1 MKKLSKIVIAFV
13 TAALFIIPNFAF
25 AADVSSTV
33 GVEATA
39 FSNNEAKNLSDQC
52 VYQLG
57 NSIIGNSSRLYD
69 EYYETSYD
77 VYNWNELSI
86 SWDDK
91 VNVSFILVEFTR
103 DPQEYEIKQ
112 FDKDDQLIS
121 ARNGLDAMVNDIE
134 YVSKETRKVSIVPK
148 DTVTVCG
155 LKAYDAGTLKDRHKW
170 NPTPDKLDYLVV
182 ATHPDD
188 DVIFLGA
195 IIPTYTGEYGLVGS
209 SLVMTSTSR
218 IRRDEYL
225 NGEWAL
231 GQRTA
236 PLAARFPDIAS
247 SANAPANTSFNDDA
261 LTRYLVRIFRKYKP
275 EVVFTQAQNG
285 EYGHWQHRKISKCVF
300 AAVPLASNENYDK
313 DSIEQYGAW
322 DVKKL
327 YIHLYEENQ
336 IFIDVSVPLEAF
348 ARQTA
353 FDVATEA
360 FECHASQHTG
370 RHWVKNEGVYS
381 MTDFGLAY
389 TSVGNDT
396 YGVNNPFEN
405 TAVNNE
411 KLQRNVFLQ
420 TFKTSAERLFKE
432 MNSTNDDV

>member
-1 MKKLSKIVIAFV
+1 MKKLLKNIITLIMVSMFIMPSL
-13 TAALFIIPNFAF
+13 ALSLESPFIDIKASAKFKR
-25 AADVSSTV
+25 
-33 GVEATA
+33 
-39 FSNNEAKNLSDQC
+39 EAKNISDQC

-57 NSIIGNSSRLYD
+57 NSKIGNSSRLYD
-69 EYYETSYD
+69 EYYDTSYD
-77 VYNWNELSI
+77 VYGWNELSI
-86 SWDDK
+86 SWDENVK
-91 VNVSFILVEFTR
+91 VSFVLIEFTR
-103 DPQEYEIKQ
+103 DPKEYVIKQ
-112 FDKDDQLIS
+112 FDKEDQLIS
-121 ARNGLDAMVNDIE
+121 ERGGLESMVNDIE
-134 YVSKETRKVSIVPK
+134 YVDEKTRKVSIVPK
-148 DTVTVCG
+148 DDVTVCG
-155 LKAYDAGTLKDRHKW
+155 LKAYDNGTLKDRHKW
-170 NPTPDKLDYLVV
+170 SPTPDKLDYLVV

-195 IIPTYTGEYGLVGS
+195 IIPTYTGEYGFVGS
-209 SLVMTSTSR
+209 SLVMTSTNR

-225 NGEWAL
+225 NGEWVL

-247 SANAPANTSFNDDA
+247 QSDAPANTSFNDDA
-261 LTRYLVRIFRKYKP
+261 LTRYLVRVFRKYKP

-300 AAVPLASNENYDK
+300 AAVPLAANENYDN
-313 DSIEQYGAW
+313 DSIEQYGVW

-336 IFIDVSVPLEAF
+336 IFIDVNVPLESF
-348 ARQTA
+348 AGRTA

-389 TSVGNDT
+389 TTVGNDT

-405 TAVNNE
+405 TSVSNE
-411 KLQRNVFLQ
+411 KLQYDVFLQ
-420 TFKTSAERLFKE
+420 VIKTSAERLLKE
-432 MNSTNDDV
+432 MIA